1 MSSMLAAELML
12 EKKDHK
18 DRYETTGNEIGS
30 FICDANWNI
39 RERSRKQFEM
49 RAGRRCTKKI
59 GLSEFEL
66 LTKRMPVRSVPERL
80 LCERGNQ
87 KRRVPP

>member
-1 MSSMLAAELML
+1 ML
-12 EKKDHK
+12 ENDKN

-49 RAGRRCTKKI
+49 CTGRRCTEKF
-59 GLSEFEL
+59 GLSEFDL
-66 LTKRMPVRSVPERL
+66 LTKRMPVRSAPERL
-80 LCERGNQ
+80 VWAAR
-87 KRRVPP
+87 